1 MASRLQERFRGRLLL
16 KSLFRIVRLSSS
28 FSSILFAQQLI
39 LGQCVPSR
47 LAIFDQFPLDLRARG
62 QRLDS
67 RILPLFSSPLGWLRL
82 IIVIATSHLQ
92 Q

>member
-1 MASRLQERFRGRLLL
+1 MTSRLQERFRGRLLL

-28 FSSILFAQQLI
+28 FSILFAQQLI

-47 LAIFDQFPLDLRARG
+47 LAIFNQFPLDLRARG

-82 IIVIATSHLQ
+82 IIVITTSHLQ